1 MKNRDENTTI
11 IQFSYR
17 GSTIF
22 ESFFKQFERIV
33 FKMKNALYKRAFINI
48 INLLFNQ

>member
-17 GSTIF
+17 GSTFF
-22 ESFFKQFERIV
+22 ETFFKQFKTKV
-33 FKMKNALYKRAFINI
+33 LYMKNALMKRAF
-48 INLLFNQ
+48 LLEFILSEQ